1 MIRQS
6 MIKMYVKVVKILLYP
21 NWQLS
26 FSLVS
31 RVRKFYLSVDEKYR
45 QCTGCG
51 MSWFQ
56 ALGRKLSLAVMK
68 QQSYSCLANNGKRA
82 KWREV
87 FYQSEK
93 DTWGHHTMINNWNPH
108 LKLIIGLTLP
118 SISSSS
124 MVETST
130 CNKCSL
136 YQSVLSPPKKVM
148 LCLTKKRTL

>member
-108 LKLIIGLTLP
+108 LKLIIGLTFHQSLP
-118 SISSSS
+118 QAWLRHLHVINAACIS
-124 MVETST
+124 
-130 CNKCSL
+130 
-136 YQSVLSPPKKVM
+136 LS
-148 LCLTKKRTL
+148 CLLQRRSCFA